1 MELNLSFDSVV
12 GRDNDSPRVF
22 LAHALKPDQLQ
33 TRRIWA
39 GVGPG
44 TELPSQTGP
53 EPDVASPSRTEREPT
68 KPMLDVPGSELVPL
82 WRGPEPD
89 RTSPS
94 RTEREPYTLR
104 TGAGTGPTTELSDW
118 ARAGPE
124 QDLRPYQCWSD
135 VLGLPPGRRQPART
149 RDSVPAVLPDGPGLG
164 WIHNEP
170 SRGGRVRRPCP
181 CR

>member
-1 MELNLSFDSVV
+1 M
-12 GRDNDSPRVF
+12 
-22 LAHALKPDQLQ
+22 A
-33 TRRIWA
+33 
-39 GVGPG
+39 
-44 TELPSQTGP
+44 ELPSQTGPEP

-124 QDLRPYQCWSD
+124 QDQTCWDCRQAEGNQQGRGTQSRRSCPMGPDSDGFIMNRLEEGALGDPVLAGNLVYNLDGRLRHS
-135 VLGLPPGRRQPART
+135 
-149 RDSVPAVLPDGPGLG
+149 
-164 WIHNEP
+164 
-170 SRGGRVRRPCP
+170 
-181 CR
+181 